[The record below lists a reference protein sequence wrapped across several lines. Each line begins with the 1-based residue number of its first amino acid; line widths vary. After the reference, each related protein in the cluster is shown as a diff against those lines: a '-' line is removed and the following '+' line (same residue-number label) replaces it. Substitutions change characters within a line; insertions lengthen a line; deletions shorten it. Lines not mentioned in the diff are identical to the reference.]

1 MPWNAF
7 ICHASEDKDSFVRP
21 LAEELIK
28 RGIEIWYDEFTLRV
42 GDSLRRSID
51 RGLAESDYGIVVL
64 SPNFFLRKWPQDEL
78 DGLVAR
84 ESIADQ
90 KVILPIWH
98 EISSDEVTK
107 YSPTLADKIASKSS
121 DGIQCVV
128 EHLLR
133 VIRPELTSNAWSV
146 PPAQKDTRN
155 ASWED
160 PLAPLTLNNLISY
173 SRSKDPETDWNIHSP
188 AHYNVLRRLHVNT
201 MAQLIEAVENTE
213 ARKSLARIYQRLLG
227 REPDWAGIFAYQP
240 WIYLEGA
247 RGRELVEQAVLA
259 SDEYRRRRKL
269 VPPGT

>member
-7 ICHASEDKDSFVRP
+7 ICHASEDKESLVRP
-21 LAEELIK
+21 LAEKLIK
-28 RGIEIWYDEFTLRV
+28 RGLRIWYDEFTLRV

-64 SPNFFLRKWPQDEL
+64 SPNFFLKKWPQDEL

-84 ESIADQ
+84 ESITDR

-98 EISSDEVTK
+98 NISRDEVAR
-107 YSPTLADKIASKSS
+107 YSLTVADRIALKSS
-121 DGIQCVV
+121 DGIPYVV
-128 EHLLR
+128 EHLLG
-133 VIRPELTSNAWSV
+133 VIRPELTTNASPV
-146 PPAQKDTRN
+146 RPAQKDARS

-160 PLAPLTLNNLISY
+160 PLAPLTLNNLVSY
-173 SRSKDPETDWNIHSP
+173 ARSKDPGIDWNIHSP
-188 AHYNVLRRLHVNT
+188 AHYGGLRRLHVNT
-201 MAQLIEAVENTE
+201 MAQLLEAVEDTE
-213 ARKSLARIYQRLLG
+213 SRKSLTKIYQRLLD

-259 SDEYRRRRKL
+259 SDEYRRKRKL
-269 VPPGT
+269 

>member
-7 ICHASEDKDSFVRP
+7 ICHASEDKERFVRP

-28 RGIEIWYDEFTLRV
+28 RGLIIWYDEFTLRV

-64 SPNFFLRKWPQDEL
+64 SADFFLKRWPQNEL
-78 DGLVAR
+78 NGLAAR
-84 ESIADQ
+84 ESTDR

-98 EISSDEVTK
+98 EISGGDVAR
-107 YSPTLADKIASKSS
+107 YSPTLADRFALKSS
-121 DGIQCVV
+121 DGIPCVV
-128 EHLLR
+128 NHLLE
-133 VIRPELTSNAWSV
+133 VIRPELATTAS
-146 PPAQKDTRN
+146 PMQPTQKDARG

-160 PLAPLTLNNLISY
+160 PLAPLTFNNLVSY
-173 SRSKDPETDWNIHSP
+173 GRSKDAGIDWNVHSLG
-188 AHYNVLRRLHVNT
+188 HYNGLRRLHVNT
-201 MAQLIEAVENTE
+201 IAQLVEAVEDTE
-213 ARKSLARIYQRLLG
+213 ARKSLTKIYQRLLD

-247 RGRELVEQAVLA
+247 RGRELVEQSVLA

-269 VPPGT
+269 